1 MATKLEHTVKPS
13 GGDFTTLD
21 AALDHLVA
29 SHANLV
35 TADVYAE
42 IKIDGTWSTA
52 DTAPVT
58 IAGLTTDATR
68 YLKIY
73 TTAAARHKGVWSTG
87 YYMLNVANATAIT
100 WTSVSNVWI
109 DGLQIGKSSE
119 SAHYQDC
126 IQGSGSVTETT
137 NEFLVSN
144 CIGRHAKN
152 NSYRCM
158 FLDAEV
164 VASRIFLYNIIDYN
178 HGTAAN
184 QYNCSVYVGNGEF
197 TCYNCTFI
205 GGYRGI
211 RAGVT
216 GVAKNCYAYGSNAAY
231 SGTITKTTCAS
242 SDTTG
247 TAGLQSIAVNA
258 SNFLNVTAGTED
270 FHLAGTGSALFE
282 AGTDTSGDS
291 APMNFTTDIDGETR
305 G

>member
-1 MATKLEHTVKPS
+1 MATELKHTVKPS

-29 SHANLV
+29 SHADLV
-35 TADVYAE
+35 GNDQYALIE
-42 IKIDGTWSTA
+42 IDGTWSSA
-52 DTAPVT
+52 DTTPVT

-73 TTAAARHKGVWSTG
+73 TTAAARHKGVWSTD
-87 YYMLNVANATAIT
+87 YYMLYVADSIAIT

-126 IQGSGSVTETT
+126 IQGSGTVTEDT
-137 NEFLVSN
+137 NAFIVSN
-144 CIGRHAKN
+144 CIGKHAKN

-164 VASRIFLYNIIDYN
+164 VAARIFLYNIIDYN

-184 QYNCSVYVGNGEF
+184 QYNCSVYVGNGAF
-197 TCYNCTFI
+197 TCYSCTFI

-211 RAGVT
+211 LAGVA

-242 SDTTG
+242 SDATG
-247 TAGLQSIAVNA
+247 SDGLQGIGVDTDT
-258 SNFLNVTAGTED
+258 FTNVSAGTED
-270 FHLAGTGSALFE
+270 FHLPVGSPLVE

-291 APMNFTTDIDGETR
+291 APMNFTTDIDGDERT
-305 G
+305 